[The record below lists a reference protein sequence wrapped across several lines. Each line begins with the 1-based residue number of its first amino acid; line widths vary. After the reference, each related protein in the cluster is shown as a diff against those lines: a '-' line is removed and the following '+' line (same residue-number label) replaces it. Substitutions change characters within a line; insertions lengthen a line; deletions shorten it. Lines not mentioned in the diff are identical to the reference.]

1 MKPTLYLLLLFFS
14 LHFLSCKRTG
24 PVKCPYSVYQMPTSL
39 AFVGFDSSEMDLIIL
54 SVYQKGTG
62 FQTLSH
68 MDTLVSPRFSNANG
82 TFLNPDNNTYSFE
95 QGFFKIV
102 DYYDYKVA
110 LPSAN
115 KSYLISNFKIY
126 DQDKGYYIAN
136 DGQCGKLQ
144 FKQHGYISYELDGNT
159 VQMPHFP
166 PTSNSKYVVYVMK

>member
-1 MKPTLYLLLLFFS
+1 MKPALYLLLLLFG

-39 AFVGFDSSEMDLIIL
+39 AFVGFDSSEMDLMIL
-54 SVYQKGTG
+54 SVYQKGTS
-62 FQTLSH
+62 FQALSH
-68 MDTLVSPRFSNANG
+68 IDTLIEPRFFNVND
-82 TFLNPDNNTYSFE
+82 TFLNSDNIAYSLD

-102 DYYDYKVA
+102 DYYDYKVE

-136 DGQCGKLQ
+136 NGACAVSSSSCSTD
-144 FKQHGYISYELDGNT
+144 I
-159 VQMPHFP
+159 
-166 PTSNSKYVVYVMK
+166 

>member
-1 MKPTLYLLLLFFS
+1 MKPILYLLLLSFG
-14 LHFLSCKRTG
+14 LHFLSCTRTG

-54 SVYQKGTG
+54 SVYQKGTN
-62 FQTLSH
+62 FQSLSYV
-68 MDTLVSPRFSNANG
+68 DTLVSPRFSYVND
-82 TFLNPDNNTYSFE
+82 TFLNPDNTISSFD

-102 DYYDYKVA
+102 DYYDYKVE

-115 KSYLISNFKIY
+115 KSYVISNFKIY

-144 FKQHGYISYELDGNT
+144 FRQHGYISYELDGNT
-159 VQMPHFP
+159 VQMPPFP
-166 PTSNSKYVVYVMK
+166 TTSNSKYVVYITK